1 MADILDEV
9 LNDQKDEKRLILFRK
24 LFPTIIVATIIIAIS
39 MAGYNWY
46 QNKVEVHNREI
57 GDMLVS
63 LAGGEYGDS
72 NSTIEGLKKLIDN
85 GENRQSELAEIKIVD
100 KLIRENSIQDALA
113 HLESII
119 ENTNYYEITTSYA
132 RLMWISLVLDQ
143 KNLTEKIQ
151 MKARNYMQFF
161 KDEKQPFFASA
172 TLMKSF
178 FYKKNKQNDL
188 AAEYASNLIASNNV
202 PIAVKEQAK
211 ALLASLDSK

>member
-46 QNKVEVHNREI
+46 QNKVEIHNREI

-72 NSTIEGLKKLIDN
+72 NATIEGLKKLIDN
-85 GENRQSELAEIKIVD
+85 SENRQSELADIKIVD

-161 KDEKQPFFASA
+161 KDEKQPFFATA